1 MHLYVDQL
9 YFCKGP
15 WTDKRNAVITNTSVQ

>member
-9 YFCKGP
+9 YFCKGY
-15 WTDKRNAVITNTSVQ
+15 TVRSDKN